1 MIERKHFTGGMDIEN
16 VPDFIA
22 SNDYIVAENCRM
34 FRNEDGNGLAFKPV
48 NGTNLRL
55 NHENVL
61 PKFCIG
67 SITDEV
73 KGRVYFFMYH
83 GGTGQDHTIWAWDR
97 KENVGYRVLRSS
109 HVEGG
114 LLFDRTFPITGVA
127 LIGDD
132 LYWTDNKSN
141 PRRVNVE
148 RGIKTNHPTYV
159 SQNGTTPE
167 PYELQIKQ
175 TDISVIRRPPAYPLA
190 ITQLNEGRTVNFTK
204 DGVFQFAARY
214 KFRDGQYS
222 VLSIYS
228 KTVGQNKDGDNN
240 DTIRLDLPKSEK
252 IDNEVQSVEF
262 LVRRGESAPFYIIKT
277 FDRQVDSAL
286 FADHNNSALP
296 NTVLTH
302 KFYNDSVG
310 IGVADA
316 EAYVA
321 FHDVPLLSKSL
332 EIAGNRLFLANNL
345 KGYDWNWGD
354 ITLSVV
360 PDSLT
365 VNGEFW
371 SLGWQCGGIV
381 GEAVVLR
388 INTGEAAG
396 YYSTDFTPASSIP
409 PSYVLD
415 PSRYLG
421 SLTDFT
427 LLQLVYYYSPCG
439 SNIDLPPGPSIANM
453 GTSSITVNGLA
464 FQNQKKVFKSGS
476 AYRVGVCFY
485 DNYDRTSGVVHS
497 PADIVIPEREFST
510 TIFNGGI
517 QWTLPSGVQPSYI
530 PAWARRYSI
539 VRTKNLT
546 QLNFIAERAA
556 NCKYVR
562 KSASGE
568 YTGTATTYNEHDA
581 ILIPLDLFLSN
592 GIGYTYTEGDVCKLI
607 AGNQIYRLNILA
619 VQGNDLIVSPVDLG
633 DISTDI
639 FYIEIYRPNVLIENE
654 VYYEVGE
661 VYDISNPGTISR
673 SFSKVTGILSGDV
686 GLIRRGDPALISN
699 YWISEVMNL
708 QDRFWSE
715 WPQDVGRSRVEIFS
729 KQRRF
734 ETEIAW
740 GGVYF
745 PGTESNDINSFLSGD
760 IKTLDNQVGA
770 VNKLVFTAR
779 AQDYGTVMLAIGE
792 NEVASLYLGRSEFY
806 NSQEG
811 SSVLTS
817 ADVIGTVNILRG
829 GYGCINP
836 ESVVEND
843 GDVYWFSAIKAV
855 AVRYNRNGL
864 VPISDY
870 KFAPLFKWLA
880 DKVMLA
886 QPTVDNYLI
895 VGGFDEYNKEYL
907 ITTPTESVRRFPV
920 AYEVLPE
927 MDETVKVNHLAFNS
941 YNANLEAG
949 ELYKI
954 SVETNSGQPV
964 TIAVTDLY
972 FGSASYSEYVGTI
985 KSVQFFAASSGLVSF
1000 SVMSVGEIKSLQV
1013 YKQRLN
1019 PYSVV
1024 NGVPKTFA
1032 FNEAENRWKSV
1043 YRFVPDW
1050 FGRIADVLV
1059 SFKNALLYTHD
1070 NADSPSTFYGIQ
1082 YASGFAFVS
1091 NQPPNVVKRYQGISL
1106 ETDEAPSYVHIRTEI
1121 PDVQSSDLVELEFSN
1136 LEGIPYASFR
1146 KDGLS
1151 PNISGTR
1158 LNKQARGD
1166 DMIGRYAKIFVEF
1179 AKNRT
1184 FVTRMV
1190 NIISR
1195 PSSGHKL

>member
-22 SNDYIVAENCRM
+22 ANDYIVAENCRM
-34 FRNEDGNGLAFKPV
+34 FRDEDGGGLAFKPV
-48 NGTNLRL
+48 NSTNLRL

-61 PKFCIG
+61 PKSCIG
-67 SITDEV
+67 SITDEA

-97 KENVGYRVLRSS
+97 KENVGYRVLRSV
-109 HVEGG
+109 HVDGG
-114 LLFDRTFPITGVA
+114 LLFDRSFPITGLA

-148 RGIKTNHPTYV
+148 RGIKTNHPAYI
-159 SQNGTTPE
+159 SQNGTIPE

-175 TDISVIRRPPAYPLA
+175 SDISVIRRPPAYPLT

-228 KTVGQNKDGDNN
+228 KTVSQNKDGDNN
-240 DTIRLDLPKSEK
+240 DTIQINLPKKER
-252 IDNEVQSVEF
+252 IDNEVQAIEF

-277 FDRQVDSAL
+277 FDRQVDGAL
-286 FADHNNSALP
+286 FSSHNNPGLP
-296 NTVLTH
+296 NTVVSH

-310 IGVADA
+310 VGVADA

-332 EIAGNRLFLANNL
+332 EIAGNRLFLGNNL
-345 KGYDWNWGD
+345 KGYDWNWGS
-354 ITLSVV
+354 ISLAVV

-365 VNGEFW
+365 VNGTFW
-371 SLGWQCGGIV
+371 ALGWQCGGIV
-381 GEAVVLR
+381 GSTVVLR
-388 INTGEAAG
+388 IDTGSAAG
-396 YYSTDFTPASSIP
+396 YYTTDLTPSSPIPAS
-409 PSYVLD
+409 YTLD
-415 PSRYLG
+415 PTRYLG

-427 LLQLVYYYSPCG
+427 LIQLVYYFSPCG
-439 SNIDLPPGPSIANM
+439 SGIDLPPGPSIVNM
-453 GTSSITVNGLA
+453 GASSIIVNGLA
-464 FQNQKKVFKSGS
+464 FQNGTNVFKSGS
-476 AYRVGVCFY
+476 AYKVGVCFY

-497 PADIVIPEREFST
+497 PSEITIPEREFST
-510 TIFNGGI
+510 TVFNGGI
-517 QWTLPSGVQPSYI
+517 QWTLPSGPQPNYI
-530 PAWARRYSI
+530 PSWATRYSI

-546 QLNFIAERAA
+546 QLNFIAERAG
-556 NCKYVR
+556 NCRYVN
-562 KSASGE
+562 KNADGE
-568 YTGTATTYNEHDA
+568 YVGTATTYNQQDA
-581 ILIPLDLFLSN
+581 ILIPLVLFLSN
-592 GIGYTYTEGDVCKLI
+592 GVGYTYTEGDICKLI
-607 AGNQIYRLNILA
+607 VGNEIYRLNILA
-619 VQGNDLIVSPVDLG
+619 VQGVDLIVSPINLG

-639 FYIEIYRPNVLIENE
+639 FYIEIYRPNVLPENE
-654 VYYEVGE
+654 LYYEVGE
-661 VYDISNPGTISR
+661 IYDIGNSGTINR
-673 SFSKVTGILSGDV
+673 SFSQTSGVLSGDV
-686 GLIRRGDPALISN
+686 GLVRRGDPSLVSN
-699 YWISEVMNL
+699 FWISEVMNV
-708 QDRFWSE
+708 QDRFWSM

-729 KQRRF
+729 KQRRY

-740 GGVYF
+740 GGVFF
-745 PGTESNDINSFLSGD
+745 PGTESNDINGFLSGD
-760 IKTLDNQVGA
+760 IKTLDNQMGSL
-770 VNKLVFTAR
+770 NKLVFTAR
-779 AQDYGTVMLAIGE
+779 AQDYGTVMLAIGD
-792 NEVASLYLGRSEFY
+792 NEIASLYLGRSEFY
-806 NSQEG
+806 NTQEG

-843 GDVYWFSAIKAV
+843 GDVYWFSAVKAA

-870 KFAPLFKWLA
+870 KFAPFFKWLA
-880 DKVMLA
+880 NKVMLA

-907 ITTPTESVRRFPV
+907 ITTPTETVRRFPIT
-920 AYEVLPE
+920 YDVLSE
-927 MDETVKVNHLAFNS
+927 MDETVKTNDLGGNF

-954 SVETNSGQPV
+954 SVETNSGQSV

-972 FGSASYSEYVGTI
+972 FGSATYSESVGTI

-1000 SVMSVGEIKSLQV
+1000 RVMSGGVIKGVQV

-1019 PYSVV
+1019 PYVVV
-1024 NGVPKTFA
+1024 NSVPKTFA
-1032 FNEAENRWKSV
+1032 FSEVENRWKAV

-1070 NADSPSTFYGIQ
+1070 NTNVPSTFYGVQ
-1082 YASGFAFVS
+1082 YSSGFAFVA

-1106 ETDEAPSYVHIRTEI
+1106 ETDEAPSYVHIRTEF
-1121 PDVQSSDLVELEFSN
+1121 PNLQSSDLIESEFSD
-1136 LEGIPYASFR
+1136 LEGVPYASFR

-1151 PNISGTR
+1151 PNVSGTR

-1166 DMIGRYAKIFVEF
+1166 DMIGRWAKIFVEF